1 MNVQVV
7 VLDRRTRVR
16 PPRGT
21 IYLPGASVRTYGDV
35 APRGRCT
42 TFAPNRAR
50 AAATIVPVVKGHA
63 AWVAATAVTAAT
75 VAFGILN
82 HRPSLP
88 ATYEVAHFETR
99 IFRQERPFADRWLQA
114 EIADQIDESR
124 SETTEPLTR
133 AVRTVRFARPVNVD
147 SSEASVTLALA
158 SMDSHV
164 VDLNKDT
171 SALSKHVKS
180 EFDEVEQ
187 YLWEVYQREPVK
199 KDGSGDF
206 TWKDQAAAK
215 RMSMSLQRYV
225 ISGMDPDFR
234 EQLYHAGRAMDAD
247 GLKWSILSAFRDDYR
262 QSIASGLKAGAKN
275 SRHGGSLRTGGYGHG
290 QAIDVTGTEGTTM
303 DQVWRWLDEHGGKY
317 GLHRPMPGYD
327 PAHVQSRRDWRKVA
341 QNLRKQRNQLV
352 QHERDQAAKVTLANV
367 DLEHP
372 GSR

>member
-1 MNVQVV
+1 
-7 VLDRRTRVR
+7 
-16 PPRGT
+16 
-21 IYLPGASVRTYGDV
+21 
-35 APRGRCT
+35 
-42 TFAPNRAR
+42 
-50 AAATIVPVVKGHA
+50 
-63 AWVAATAVTAAT
+63 VTAAT

-99 IFRQERPFADRWLQA
+99 IFQQELRSPFADRWLQA

-133 AVRTVRFARPVNVD
+133 AVRTVRFARPVNVQ
-147 SSEASVTLALA
+147 SSEASVTFAPA
-158 SMDSHV
+158 GME
-164 VDLNKDT
+164 
-171 SALSKHVKS
+171 S

-247 GLKWSILSAFRDDYR
+247 GLKWCILSAFRDDYR
-262 QSIASGLKAGAKN
+262 QSIAAGPKAGTKN

-303 DQVWRWLDEHGGKY
+303 DQVWRWLDERGGKY

-352 QHERDQAAKVTLANV
+352 QHERDEAAKVTLASLGR
-367 DLEHP
+367 D
-372 GSR
+372 

>member
-1 MNVQVV
+1 VNVQVF

-21 IYLPGASVRTYGDV
+21 IYLPGTSARTYGDV
-35 APRGRCT
+35 APGGRCT
-42 TFAPNRAR
+42 IVAPNRAR
-50 AAATIVPVVKGHA
+50 AAATIVKGHA

-82 HRPSLP
+82 HRPGLP
-88 ATYEVAHFETR
+88 ATYEVAHLETR
-99 IFRQERPFADRWLQA
+99 IFRQEQHSPFADRWLQA
-114 EIADQIDESR
+114 ENAGQIDEPR
-124 SETTEPLTR
+124 SETAEPLTR
-133 AVRTVRFARPVNVD
+133 SVRTVRFARPVNVD
-147 SSEASVTLALA
+147 SSEASVTFALA
-158 SMDSHV
+158 GMGSRV
-164 VDLNKDT
+164 VELNKDT
-171 SALSKHVKS
+171 SALSKRVKPD
-180 EFDEVEQ
+180 FDEVEQ
-187 YLWEVYQREPVK
+187 YLWEVYQRQPVK

-215 RMSMSLQRYV
+215 RMNMSLQRYV

-247 GLKWSILSAFRDDYR
+247 GLKWSVLSAFRDDYR
-262 QSIASGLKAGAKN
+262 QRIASGLKAGAKN

-303 DQVWRWLDEHGGKY
+303 DQVWRWLDERGGKY

-327 PAHVQSRRDWRKVA
+327 PAHVQPRRDWRKVA

-352 QHERDQAAKVTLANV
+352 QHERDEAAKVTLASLGR
-367 DLEHP
+367 D
-372 GSR
+372 

>member
-21 IYLPGASVRTYGDV
+21 IYLPSASVRTYGDV

-42 TFAPNRAR
+42 TVAPNRAR

-99 IFRQERPFADRWLQA
+99 IFRQEQRSPFADRWLQA
-114 EIADQIDESR
+114 EIADQIDEPR
-124 SETTEPLTR
+124 SETSGPLTR

-187 YLWEVYQREPVK
+187 YLWEVYQSEPMK

-247 GLKWSILSAFRDDYR
+247 GLKWSVLSAFRDDYR

-352 QHERDQAAKVTLANV
+352 QHERDQAAKVTLVSVTAM
-367 DLEHP
+367 
-372 GSR
+372 

>member
-21 IYLPGASVRTYGDV
+21 IYLPGTSARTYGDV

-42 TFAPNRAR
+42 IVAPNQAR
-50 AAATIVPVVKGHA
+50 AAATIVPLVKGHA

-82 HRPSLP
+82 HRPGLP
-88 ATYEVAHFETR
+88 ATYEVAHLETR
-99 IFRQERPFADRWLQA
+99 IFRQEQHSPFADRWLQA
-114 EIADQIDESR
+114 EIADQIDEPR
-124 SETTEPLTR
+124 SGTAEPLTR
-133 AVRTVRFARPVNVD
+133 TVHTVRFPRPVNVD
-147 SSEASVTLALA
+147 SSEASVTFALA
-158 SMDSHV
+158 
-164 VDLNKDT
+164 KDT
-171 SALSKHVKS
+171 SALSKRVKP

-247 GLKWSILSAFRDDYR
+247 GLKWCILSAFRDDYR
-262 QSIASGLKAGAKN
+262 QSIAAGPKAGTKN

-303 DQVWRWLDEHGGKY
+303 DQVWRWLDERGGKY

-352 QHERDQAAKVTLANV
+352 QHERDEAAKVTLASLGR
-367 DLEHP
+367 D
-372 GSR
+372 

>member
-1 MNVQVV
+1 VNVQVV
-7 VLDRRTRVR
+7 ALDRRTRVR

-21 IYLPGASVRTYGDV
+21 IYLPGAPVGTSGDV

-42 TFAPNRAR
+42 TIEPNRAR
-50 AAATIVPVVKGHA
+50 AAATIFPVIKGHA
-63 AWVAATAVTAAT
+63 AWVASTTVTAAT

-82 HRPSLP
+82 HCPSLP
-88 ATYEVAHFETR
+88 ATYKVAHFETR
-99 IFRQERPFADRWLQA
+99 IFRQEQRSPFADRWLQT

-124 SETTEPLTR
+124 PETTQPLTR
-133 AVRTVRFARPVNVD
+133 AVRTVRFTRPVNVD

-171 SALSKHVKS
+171 SALSKRVQS

-187 YLWEVYQREPVK
+187 YLWKVYQREPVK

-247 GLKWSILSAFRDDYR
+247 GVKWSILSAFRDDYR

-275 SRHGGSLRTGGYGHG
+275 SRHGGSLRTGGYGNG

-317 GLHRPMPGYD
+317 GLYRPMPGYD

-352 QHERDQAAKVTLANV
+352 QHERDKAAKVTLVSVTAK
-367 DLEHP
+367 
-372 GSR
+372 

>member
-1 MNVQVV
+1 VNVQVV
-7 VLDRRTRVR
+7 VLDRRTRVQ

-21 IYLPGASVRTYGDV
+21 IYLPGASVWIYGNV

-42 TFAPNRAR
+42 TFPNRAG

-88 ATYEVAHFETR
+88 AIYEATHFETR
-99 IFRQERPFADRWLQA
+99 IFRQEQRSPFADRWLQT

-124 SETTEPLTR
+124 PETTQPLMR
-133 AVRTVRFARPVNVD
+133 AVRTVRFTRPVNVD

-171 SALSKHVKS
+171 SALSKRVQS

-247 GLKWSILSAFRDDYR
+247 GVKWSILSAFRDDYR

-275 SRHGGSLRTGGYGHG
+275 SRHGGSLRTGGYGNG

-317 GLHRPMPGYD
+317 GLYRPMPGYD

-352 QHERDQAAKVTLANV
+352 QHERDKAAKVTLVSVTAK
-367 DLEHP
+367 
-372 GSR
+372 